1 MLYTGYLRSLA
12 GVMGAQGGWARRG
25 DGRAGGMGTWDETG
39 EGARGTV
46 AGRGNAVHG
55 IPVHAGG
62 MGPPPSPC
70 LVILT
75 RCALSCHRLLPFRRI
90 STASLTN
97 FRPLLHSPPPRP
109 NLPSALSAPRL
120 RPRPRFLPPSAAL
133 LSLHSARPALAGS
146 QQRKNIRRRTLHS
159 PHSPTPSPLF
169 PTLSPLSALPHPIPW
184 IPSLSSLPCIPPSHS
199 LSHPFHPS
207 ACPRPLSHS
216 VPRNSRSRA
225 CPRALDAGAAA
236 REERRGGEKEEEGEG
251 DGEPEEERV
260 GGAGAAATIQFVAAP
275 TGQSLAPAA
284 LRMPPS
290 AGWRDADA
298 RCLAL
303 RLIGCLAPL
312 AADVAHVQELVV
324 RAAMEAEGQQELS
337 LRPHSS
343 VLSLPPSSSIPLL
356 HLYSSRLSLPRL
368 SPLFPSFPPST
379 QRHAAL
385 FALTFLCDVSPPFAL
400 HTLPLLLSL
409 ALPASPPP
417 PLPLSLKRHLHR
429 FSHLP
434 LPHKV
439 KHTEGRLEEGQ
450 AHRRKEQ
457 KGQAQRGENVTGK
470 QQQQHASLM
479 AGEERDGEG
488 GNREHL
494 CEEVILDLGASGSS
508 VVEVPSGA

>member
-207 ACPRPLSHS
+207 AS
-216 VPRNSRSRA
+216 
-225 CPRALDAGAAA
+225 
-236 REERRGGEKEEEGEG
+236 
-251 DGEPEEERV
+251 
-260 GGAGAAATIQFVAAP
+260 AP

-290 AGWRDADA
+290 AGWRDADGDAMPDVGSMCDVSLLHWRWRREGERVRDVWRGGRVVVRGAERERGGAGVDA

-324 RAAMEAEGQQELS
+324 RAAMEAEGQQEVSKGGRREGEEGKGGIRGSRSSPCGHIPLCCLCPLHPQSPFFTSIPRVFPFPAS
-337 LRPHSS
+337 LPYSPP
-343 VLSLPPSSSIPLL
+343 SLPPLF
-356 HLYSSRLSLPRL
+356 
-368 SPLFPSFPPST
+368 LFPPPS
-379 QRHAAL
+379 AL
-385 FALTFLCDVSPPFAL
+385 FALTFL
-400 HTLPLLLSL
+400 
-409 ALPASPPP
+409 
-417 PLPLSLKRHLHR
+417 
-429 FSHLP
+429 
-434 LPHKV
+434 
-439 KHTEGRLEEGQ
+439 
-450 AHRRKEQ
+450 
-457 KGQAQRGENVTGK
+457 
-470 QQQQHASLM
+470 
-479 AGEERDGEG
+479 
-488 GNREHL
+488 
-494 CEEVILDLGASGSS
+494 
-508 VVEVPSGA
+508 PSFD

>member
-25 DGRAGGMGTWDETG
+25 DGRAGGMGAQGGW
-39 EGARGTV
+39 ARGMRR
-46 AGRGNAVHG
+46 GREHEGQWQAVG
-55 IPVHAGG
+55 MLYTGYLCTQGG
-62 MGPPPSPC
+62 W
-70 LVILT
+70 
-75 RCALSCHRLLPFRRI
+75 
-90 STASLTN
+90 AS
-97 FRPLLHSPPPRP
+97 
-109 NLPSALSAPRL
+109 LSAPRL

-260 GGAGAAATIQFVAAP
+260 GGAGAAATSPSAP

-290 AGWRDADA
+290 AGWRDADGDAMPDVGSMCDVSLLHWRWRREGERVRDVWRGGRVVVRGAERERGGAGVDA

-324 RAAMEAEGQQELS
+324 RAAMEAEGQQEVSKGGRREGEEGKGGIRGSRSSPCGHIPLCCLCPLHPQSPFFTSIPRVFPFPAS
-337 LRPHSS
+337 LPYSPP
-343 VLSLPPSSSIPLL
+343 SLPPLF
-356 HLYSSRLSLPRL
+356 
-368 SPLFPSFPPST
+368 LFPPPS
-379 QRHAAL
+379 AL
-385 FALTFLCDVSPPFAL
+385 FALTFL
-400 HTLPLLLSL
+400 
-409 ALPASPPP
+409 
-417 PLPLSLKRHLHR
+417 
-429 FSHLP
+429 
-434 LPHKV
+434 
-439 KHTEGRLEEGQ
+439 
-450 AHRRKEQ
+450 
-457 KGQAQRGENVTGK
+457 
-470 QQQQHASLM
+470 
-479 AGEERDGEG
+479 
-488 GNREHL
+488 
-494 CEEVILDLGASGSS
+494 
-508 VVEVPSGA
+508 PSFD